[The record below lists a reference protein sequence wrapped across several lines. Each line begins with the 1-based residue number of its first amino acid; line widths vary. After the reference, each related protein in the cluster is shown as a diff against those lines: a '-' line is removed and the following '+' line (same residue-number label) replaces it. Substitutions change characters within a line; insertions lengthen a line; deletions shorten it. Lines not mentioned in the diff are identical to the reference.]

1 MRWQS
6 QVTGI
11 DTLTLYF
18 GDRIDI
24 ALTAKI
30 RIAAEV
36 LSDRLGQRLV
46 DLVPSYTSLMLRYD
60 LLKDDYSS
68 LLSDIH
74 AALDE
79 LPEQPAAVDEADI
92 IEIPVYY
99 HPSVGPDLEAIA
111 ERAGLTTNQVIQ
123 RHSEQ
128 TYHVFAI
135 GFAPGFAYLG
145 EVPQEL
151 EAPRLATPRSNVPA
165 GSLGIADRQTAIYP
179 LNSPGGWNLI
189 GRTPLT
195 MFDPRRAQ
203 PSRLSAGQHVRFRAI
218 QRDEYLALGGQIE

>member
-1 MRWQS
+1 MRWQC

-24 ALTAKI
+24 ALTEKI
-30 RIAAEV
+30 RIAAEA
-36 LSDRLGQRLV
+36 LARRLGPRLI

-60 LLKDDYSS
+60 VLKDDYSS
-68 LLSDIH
+68 VLSDVK
-74 AALDE
+74 ATLGD
-79 LPEQPAAVDEADI
+79 LPEQPTNVGESDI
-92 IEIPVYY
+92 IKIPVYY
-99 HPSVGPDLEAIA
+99 HPSVGPDLAAIA
-111 ERAGLTTNQVIQ
+111 ERAGLTTDQVIQ

-128 TYHVFAI
+128 IYHVFAI

-151 EAPRLATPRSNVPA
+151 ATPRLATPRPKVPA

-179 LNSPGGWNLI
+179 LESPGGWNLI

-195 MFDPRRAQ
+195 MFDAHREQ
-203 PSRLSAGQHVRFRAI
+203 PSLLSAGQQVQFRSI
-218 QRDEYLALGGQIE
+218 SQDEYLALGGQIE

>member
-1 MRWQS
+1 MRWQC

-24 ALTAKI
+24 ALTETI
-30 RIAAEV
+30 RIAAEA
-36 LSDRLGQRLV
+36 LSSKLGPRLV

-60 LLKDDYSS
+60 VLLDTYPSMLADVTAV
-68 LLSDIH
+68 LND
-74 AALDE
+74 
-79 LPEQPAAVDEADI
+79 LPDHPVQDRNSGI
-92 IEIPVYY
+92 IDIPVFY
-99 HPSVGPDLEAIA
+99 HPSVGPDIESVAA
-111 ERAGLTTNQVIQ
+111 RAGLSVEQAIQ

-128 TYHVFAI
+128 IYHVFAI

-145 EVPQEL
+145 EVPQVL
-151 EAPRLATPRSNVPA
+151 ETPRLATPRAKVPA

-179 LNSPGGWNLI
+179 LTSPGGWNLI

-195 MFDPRRAQ
+195 MFDAHREQ
-203 PSRLSAGQHVRFRAI
+203 PSLLRAGQQVRFQAI
-218 QRDEYLALGGQIE
+218 TRDEFLALGGEIE